1 MKKQIKSII
10 KTSIIGLGIILTY
23 DFAIIYAIIH

>member
-10 KTSIIGLGIILTY
+10 KTSITGLGIILTY
-23 DFAIIYAIIH
+23 DFAIIYTIIH